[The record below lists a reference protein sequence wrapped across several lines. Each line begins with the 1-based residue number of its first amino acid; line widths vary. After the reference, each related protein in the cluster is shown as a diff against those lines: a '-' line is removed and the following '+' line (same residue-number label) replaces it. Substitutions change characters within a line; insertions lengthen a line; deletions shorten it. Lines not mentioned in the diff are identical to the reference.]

1 MSPKRVVFGLWL
13 AAAALAAGY
22 FLSTSDSDYREFAP
36 AAVNLPSVRSGAP
49 VNVAVSQPV
58 SASTSTPVTAPAS
71 PADVVGSA
79 VAVATVG
86 PVTAP
91 MAKVTPDAAAPK
103 SPVADVTPSFTVP
116 RYRPAFLASAAERE
130 ESAKLANVSRA
141 DFLRACDH
149 DHDLNLAAG
158 AAPAYFCRALKAP
171 VGPQYTTAITT
182 TTSYP
187 ESQTFLLHSRPS
199 ASRKIYLDFNGHT
212 TINTPWNNTW
222 NRPNGFTTPPYTI
235 DGDTS
240 TFNSAEHAVIQTVWR
255 RMAEDFAPFDV
266 DVTTEDPGSA
276 GLLKTASNDLSHGMR
291 VVFGPDQNNTGAGG
305 VAYVGS
311 FDTQRT
317 ANSSDIPC
325 FVFADVGADAK
336 FMSEAASHEVG
347 HTVGLTHDGATG
359 GTEYFTGHGT
369 GANSWAPIMG
379 VGYYKDVVQW
389 SKGEY
394 TNANNTQD
402 DLQVISGYL
411 PFITDDHG
419 DTPAT
424 STFASGTSYSG
435 AGIVSTSADVDLF
448 QIVAGRGDL
457 VITPKVALSS
467 PNLRLQVRVLN
478 AAGTV
483 LGTYVGDGTAGNLAP
498 GPITIT
504 LTQDGAHFIEFSG
517 IANGDGVSAGYSDYG
532 SLGFYTFDATWGAPG
547 NKTPV
552 ANASRTAPLTYNYQT
567 QPNQLVTFDGTLS
580 SDPDGTITRYSWD
593 FNDVYPRT
601 AEGAIQTHRY
611 RAPGVYRPVLT
622 VTDDSGATAST
633 VVTINV
639 TGPVRSARCS
649 LALIS
654 GTFIRL
660 NSVSDAANVTIE
672 VKDQYGNPLRGALV
686 DVAVSGLARS
696 QRTTLRTDIMG
707 RINMNSPAFR
717 RGATGSLRF
726 DVTRVASATHPYVAA
741 DNACPTFVILSR

>member
-1 MSPKRVVFGLWL
+1 MSPKRVVFGLWI

-22 FLSTSDSDYREFAP
+22 FLWTSDSDYREFAP
-36 AAVNLPSVRSGAP
+36 AAVNLPAVRSAAP
-49 VNVAVSQPV
+49 VNAAVDQPL
-58 SASTSTPVTAPAS
+58 SPSTSTPVTTAAS
-71 PADVVGSA
+71 SAGVVGSTIA
-79 VAVATVG
+79 EATVK
-86 PVTAP
+86 VAAP
-91 MAKVTPDAAAPK
+91 MATVTPDAAAPK
-103 SPVADVTPSFTVP
+103 SPAADVTPSFTVP
-116 RYRPAFLASAAERE
+116 RYRPAFLASTAERE
-130 ESAKLANVSRA
+130 ESAKLAKVSRS
-141 DFLRACDH
+141 DFFRACDH
-149 DHDLNLAAG
+149 DHDLHLAVG
-158 AAPAYFCRALKAP
+158 AAPLYFCRALKAP
-171 VGPQYTTAITT
+171 TGPQYTPAITT
-182 TTSYP
+182 TASFP

-212 TINTPWNNTW
+212 TIDTPWNNTW